1 MTIEQARRFLIAS
14 SLSITG
20 LQIVFLFIAPAF
32 GYPLSYPKN
41 IDLLQIISPVFL
53 GYLGSASH
61 FIFQTPSPTINAQN
75 QYLGLLLKGP
85 IAIYIMAVISAFA
98 AFGYSNRVGAAI
110 GSGMSTDNLATA
122 LTLCLS
128 LLAVTTGVLS
138 SYLFVTPD
146 KLKLAQQAAQADGG
160 LDSK

>member
-1 MTIEQARRFLIAS
+1 MTVDQARKFLIIS

-20 LQIVFLFIAPAF
+20 SQIFFLFVAPPM

-41 IDLLQIISPVFL
+41 LDLLQIVSPVFL

-61 FIFQTPSPTINAQN
+61 FIFQAPPPVVNVQN

-85 IAIYIMAVISAFA
+85 VIIYIFAMIGAFS
-98 AFGYSNRVGAAI
+98 AFGYSNRVGAPI
-110 GSGMSTDNLATA
+110 GTGMSVDNLATSI
-122 LTLCLS
+122 TLCLS

-138 SYLFVTPD
+138 SYLFVVPD
-146 KLKLAQQAAQADGG
+146 RQRTAQQGAPADRP
-160 LDSK
+160 